1 MAEDYQFGLDENEYG
16 ELTVEWARRHN
27 PTVAEDIEKAKVWF
41 RREIRRLRRIKN
53 LNWNVTKGDTSGIP
67 QSEWDTTWD
76 FYNANIAAMTAAIVS
91 LEEKRN
97 EEQTCSIED
106 YFRGGVCSNAI
117 GIGSHYD
124 ALNYEIDDLDY
135 DFPSC
140 DNDEILQF
148 KEYDLI
154 DTKKTNYQMLSFMTQ
169 PNEDDICMDLEDI
182 VQICSNYRPQYHE
195 YVFHAAARY
204 VDTVRRVIFIG
215 GGDSMLL
222 HEALKYP
229 TLELVVG
236 LELDQVVA
244 RKSFKYFHTQ
254 PHFDD
259 DRVEWWFGD
268 ATKSLLLLPKD
279 YWQSFDLVLVDLSET
294 VMVSKNTKE
303 IKTEIKDSTA
313 SHFSFIFVSVVIG
326 YE

>member
-1 MAEDYQFGLDENEYG
+1 MPQRWHYGPEDYHFDLEENGYG
-16 ELTVEWARRHN
+16 ELTVKWVEDN
-27 PTVAEDIEKAKVWF
+27 YPTVAEDTEIAKVWL
-41 RREIRRLRRIKN
+41 RREVRRLRRIKN
-53 LNWNVTKGDTSGIP
+53 LNWNVTEGDTYGMP
-67 QSEWDTTWD
+67 QSEGDTIWD
-76 FYNANIAAMTAAIVS
+76 FYNANIVAMTYAIVS
-91 LEEKRN
+91 LEEKSN

-106 YFRGGVCSNAI
+106 YFRGGVCTNAI

-124 ALNYEIDDLDY
+124 ALNYEMDDLDY
-135 DFPSC
+135 STPTC
-140 DNDEILQF
+140 DYAEIMEF
-148 KEYDLI
+148 KEYDAI
-154 DTKKTNYQMLSFMTQ
+154 DSLKTNYQMLNFVIQ
-169 PNEDDICMDLEDI
+169 PSEDDICMRLDNV

-195 YVFHAAARY
+195 YAVHAAARY

-236 LELDQVVA
+236 LELDQLVA

-294 VMVSKNTKE
+294 VM
-303 IKTEIKDSTA
+303 
-313 SHFSFIFVSVVIG
+313 
-326 YE
+326 

>member
-1 MAEDYQFGLDENEYG
+1 
-16 ELTVEWARRHN
+16 
-27 PTVAEDIEKAKVWF
+27 
-41 RREIRRLRRIKN
+41 
-53 LNWNVTKGDTSGIP
+53 
-67 QSEWDTTWD
+67 
-76 FYNANIAAMTAAIVS
+76 MTAGLAS
-91 LEEKRN
+91 LEEKSN
-97 EEQTCSIED
+97 EEQTCSFED
-106 YFRGGVCSNAI
+106 YLRGGVCSNTV

-124 ALNYEIDDLDY
+124 PLDYEMDDLDY
-135 DFPSC
+135 IAQTC
-140 DNDEILQF
+140 DNEDIMQFEEYDEI
-148 KEYDLI
+148 D
-154 DTKKTNYQMLSFMTQ
+154 DKKTNYQMLNFMIN
-169 PNEDDICMDLEDI
+169 PYEDDICMDLDDV
-182 VQICSNYRPQYHE
+182 VQICSKYRPQYHE
-195 YVFHAAARY
+195 YFVHAAARY
-204 VDTVRRVIFIG
+204 VDKVRRVIFIG

-303 IKTEIKDSTA
+303 IKTEMKDYSTA
-313 SHFSFIFVSVVIG
+313 SHYLFSRYRLRVSWTFSTHSLCSSIRTVSW
-326 YE
+326 

>member
-1 MAEDYQFGLDENEYG
+1 MAEDHQFDLEENEYG
-16 ELTVEWARRHN
+16 ELTVKWEKGSK
-27 PTVAEDIEKAKVWF
+27 VKDDIEQVKIWL
-41 RREIRRLRRIKN
+41 RREVRRLRRIKN
-53 LNWNVTKGDTSGIP
+53 LNWNMTEGDTYGIP
-67 QSEWDTTWD
+67 QSEWDTIWD
-76 FYNANIAAMTAAIVS
+76 FYNANIVAMTYAIVS

-97 EEQTCSIED
+97 EEQTCSLED
-106 YFRGGVCSNAI
+106 YFKGGVCSNAI
-117 GIGSHYD
+117 DIGSHYD

-135 DFPSC
+135 LANTC
-140 DNDEILQF
+140 DNDEIMDFEDYEVVDLQ
-148 KEYDLI
+148 
-154 DTKKTNYQMLSFMTQ
+154 KTHYQLLKFMIQ
-169 PNEDDICMDLEDI
+169 PDENDICMNLDSI

-195 YVFHAAARY
+195 YMVHAAARY

-294 VMVSKNTKE
+294 VM
-303 IKTEIKDSTA
+303 
-313 SHFSFIFVSVVIG
+313 
-326 YE
+326 

>member
-1 MAEDYQFGLDENEYG
+1 MPQRWHYMPEDYQFDLEENEYG
-16 ELTVEWARRHN
+16 ELTVKWEKGSK
-27 PTVAEDIEKAKVWF
+27 VKDDIEQVKVWL
-41 RREIRRLRRIKN
+41 RREVRRFRRIKN
-53 LNWNVTKGDTSGIP
+53 LNWNVTEGDTYGMP
-67 QSEWDTTWD
+67 QSEWDTSWA
-76 FYNANIAAMTAAIVS
+76 FYNANLVAMADAIVS
-91 LEEKRN
+91 LEEKGN
-97 EEQTCSIED
+97 EEHTCSMED
-106 YFRGGVCSNAI
+106 YFRGGACSNASD
-117 GIGSHYD
+117 IGSHYD
-124 ALNYEIDDLDY
+124 ALNYEVDDLDY
-135 DFPSC
+135 RSPTC
-140 DNDEILQF
+140 DYSDIMEF
-148 KEYDLI
+148 KDYEAI
-154 DTKKTNYQMLSFMTQ
+154 DTKKTNYQMMTFAIR
-169 PNEDDICMDLEDI
+169 PNEDDICMDLDDI
-182 VQICSNYRPQYHE
+182 VQICCNYRPQYHE
-195 YVFHAAARY
+195 YVVHAAARY

-294 VMVSKNTKE
+294 VM
-303 IKTEIKDSTA
+303 
-313 SHFSFIFVSVVIG
+313 
-326 YE
+326 